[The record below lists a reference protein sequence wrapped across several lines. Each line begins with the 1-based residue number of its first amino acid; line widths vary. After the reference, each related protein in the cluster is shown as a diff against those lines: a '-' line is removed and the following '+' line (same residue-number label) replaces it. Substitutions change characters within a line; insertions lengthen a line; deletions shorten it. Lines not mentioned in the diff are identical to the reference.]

1 MLKQFLLYIVGS
13 ALICSAC
20 TSKTESVDEIENK
33 VESKLLEHEQKI
45 LDLYR
50 NQGCE
55 VAYKELKS
63 WLLSDTLTM
72 DYPFDL
78 LRDSIKLGKVV
89 SPDNNLCVYYWDT
102 MLGGSMFLWGNVTQY
117 RTANGVMAKPYSPEF
132 LAQQANLMEKDEVDF
147 GSFVKE
153 LYQVR
158 DNSGKVIYLLSCYA
172 SASAVYGTNILSAYT
187 VVEDSLQAVPNL
199 FIKADSNMVSNLTSD
214 CFGAYITYD
223 KNTRRLYLPLEWA
236 SDNSSCVWSECFR
249 FNGRKFVFTEKIKYD
264 KDL

>member
-1 MLKQFLLYIVGS
+1 
-13 ALICSAC
+13 
-20 TSKTESVDEIENK
+20 
-33 VESKLLEHEQKI
+33 
-45 LDLYR
+45 
-50 NQGCE
+50 
-55 VAYKELKS
+55 
-63 WLLSDTLTM
+63 
-72 DYPFDL
+72 
-78 LRDSIKLGKVV
+78 
-89 SPDNNLCVYYWDT
+89 
-102 MLGGSMFLWGNVTQY
+102 
-117 RTANGVMAKPYSPEF
+117 MAKPYSPEF

-158 DNSGKVIYLLSCYA
+158 DNSGRVIYLLSCYA